1 MEAELTADGYHLRML
16 KCPSLTKALASD
28 AGACPVYCD
37 HCPGWVL
44 KVLSVAGYWGVY
56 DMVSRTESVC
66 DLWVYAD
73 RALCRKKYEE
83 SLAKRGPDLIRTNL
97 DVASPSRATT
107 TEARTR

>member
-1 MEAELTADGYHLRML
+1 M
-16 KCPSLTKALASD
+16 
-28 AGACPVYCD
+28 
-37 HCPGWVL
+37 
-44 KVLSVAGYWGVY
+44 AGYWGVY